1 MRRTAILWLGL
12 VVVALPAAATGA
24 PSPSAIVPS
33 RAIGPFHLGMTSQ
46 QFDVARRTALC
57 GPDVRAVFEQRQVAR
72 LETNCGGAYRT
83 ETRIT
88 VGMDPSR
95 MLRIFGTPE
104 RIISSNMGGT
114 RGEWLQY
121 LRFGIAFR
129 VVYADVGYGL
139 IQAIAVFRGTAP
151 WKAPTDLFSPEG
163 PPEPPPGLN

>member
-1 MRRTAILWLGL
+1 MLWLVL
-12 VVVALPAAATGA
+12 AVAVPAAAAGA
-24 PSPSAIVPS
+24 PPLPSAIVPS
-33 RAIGPFHLGMTSQ
+33 RAIGPFHLGMTPQ
-46 QFDVARRTALC
+46 QFEVARRIAPC
-57 GPDVRAVFEQRQVAR
+57 GGTVQAAFEQRRVVR

-95 MLRIFGTPE
+95 MLRIFGTPD
-104 RIISSNMGGT
+104 RIASSYTGST

-129 VVYADVGYGL
+129 VVYADMGYGL
-139 IQAIAVFRGTAP
+139 IQAIAVFPGTAP
-151 WKAPTDLFSPEG
+151 WEAPADNVSLEG